1 MTMNILE
8 YPKFFRPLISVFL
21 CIASIFLSLAGRP
34 TIPHGRQLDMSK
46 FELAWSDE
54 FDGDKLDLTK
64 WDGHYY
70 SDGDTIIRRGSYW
83 NNSLATVSDGSLH
96 IATKYYPDGLN
107 GNGKPGWYTS
117 GIDTSRSYEQQYG
130 YFECRCIL
138 PKGTGLWSA
147 FWMFCSGVGKLDHDG
162 ELGAEID
169 IYESPYYHL
178 GGVDGSSVAS
188 NIHINGYGEEHRTKS
203 VCHSRVTANNPY
215 EEFNTYGLEWNEK
228 EYIFYINGVEAGR
241 TRFGVSEVPE
251 WMILSVE
258 VDGANGEPA
267 DGWSGAAVDAENP
280 PTDFVVDYVRAY
292 QYK

>member
-1 MTMNILE
+1 MNILE
-8 YPKFFRPLISVFL
+8 YPRFIRPLISVFL

-34 TIPHGRQLDMSK
+34 TIPHGRELDMSK
-46 FELAWSDE
+46 FELTWSDE

-130 YFECRCIL
+130 YFGCRCIL

-178 GGVDGSSVAS
+178 EGVDGNSVAS

-228 EYIFYINGVEAGR
+228 GYIFYINGVEAGR

>member
-1 MTMNILE
+1 MNILE
-8 YPKFFRPLISVFL
+8 YPRLIRPLISIFL
-21 CIASIFLSLAGRP
+21 CIASLFLSLAGRP

-54 FDGDKLDLTK
+54 FDGDELDKTK
-64 WDGHYY
+64 WDGHFY

-83 NNSLATVSDGSLH
+83 NNSLATVSDGCLR
-96 IATKYYPDGLN
+96 IATRYYPEGLN

-258 VDGANGEPA
+258 VDGANAVPA

>member
-8 YPKFFRPLISVFL
+8 YPKFIRPLISIFL
-21 CIASIFLSLAGRP
+21 CIASLFLSLAGRP

-83 NNSLATVSDGSLH
+83 NNSLATVSDGSLR
-96 IATKYYPDGLN
+96 IATRYYPEGLN

-178 GGVDGSSVAS
+178 EGVDGNSVAS

>member
-8 YPKFFRPLISVFL
+8 YPKFIRPLISIFL
-21 CIASIFLSLAGRP
+21 CIASLFLSLAGRP

-83 NNSLATVSDGSLH
+83 NNSLATVSDGSLR
-96 IATKYYPDGLN
+96 IATRYYPEGLN

-267 DGWSGAAVDAENP
+267 DGWSGAAVDTANP

>member
-8 YPKFFRPLISVFL
+8 YPKFIRPLISIFL
-21 CIASIFLSLAGRP
+21 CIASLFLSLAGRP

-64 WDGHYY
+64 WDGHFY

-83 NNSLATVSDGSLH
+83 NNSLATVSDGCLR
-96 IATKYYPDGLN
+96 IATRYYPEGLN

-138 PKGTGLWSA
+138 PRGTGLWSA

-178 GGVDGSSVAS
+178 GGVDGNSVAS

-241 TRFGVSEVPE
+241 ARFGVSEVPE

-267 DGWSGAAVDAENP
+267 DGWSGAAVDAANP

>member
-8 YPKFFRPLISVFL
+8 YPKFIRPLISIFL
-21 CIASIFLSLAGRP
+21 CIASLFLSLAGRP

-64 WDGHYY
+64 WDGHFY

-267 DGWSGAAVDAENP
+267 DGWSGAAVDAANP